1 MRVYLLKDIEQFGF
15 AGEIIKVKDGHAKNY
30 LIPHKLAMQVTV
42 ANEHMFAK
50 KLHEVENRKKALES
64 KTSMLA
70 EKINNLKLTLKRKL
84 HDNGKLYG
92 SVRASEIVD
101 LVATEGIKI
110 SKSQVL
116 FDKSI
121 KERGAY
127 GVKIKLSN
135 TLKPICAV
143 KIVAE

>member
-1 MRVYLLKDIEQFGF
+1 MRVYLLKDIEQIGF
-15 AGEIIKVKDGHAKNY
+15 AGEIIKVKDGYAKNY

-42 ANEHMFAK
+42 TNEHMFAK
-50 KLHEVENRKKALES
+50 KVNEVENRKKALES

-70 EKINNLKLTLKRKL
+70 EKINKLKLTLKRKL
-84 HDNGKLYG
+84 HDDGKLYG
-92 SVRASEIVD
+92 SVSANEIVD
-101 LVATEGIKI
+101 LVAAEGIKI

-127 GVKIKLSN
+127 DVKIKLSN
-135 TLKPICAV
+135 ALKPICAV